1 MVILP
6 GNPTETMEN
15 PSTTNEEALLLQAGR
30 LQKEREAIK
39 ELIDQLDHK
48 ISLHTSKLSHI
59 GKTRESEEELVA
71 KLERLELKHETTTQS
86 SADER
91 NFIRDMNKLKEQKKK
106 LVEYNS
112 IQSELDEIKNQ
123 RKLKYFE
130 LKSIEKQADEIQL
143 SLRKIKLVANIKCE
157 VSSLVEHRLNV
168 PQLKMSH
175 IIGKN
180 RQQLVQLENSCGV
193 SIKIETRSGSSAD
206 EGCLTIL
213 GTEST
218 INNAINKIN
227 DIINTDVD
235 EFECRDDIIVSLIL
249 NKFSL
254 LNSIQLK
261 HDVKIDVSR
270 AKKVC
275 KISGFNQNRIAA
287 KNEIL
292 SIDSVKTLF
301 NIESSMFPV
310 IFGKQGAT
318 ISALSSENIVEINV
332 DKDLNTISI
341 LGGRKNVD
349 QTVSQINRIIE
360 ENKEIVDV
368 IEGSKSVILGC
379 FIGNHGSIVKQLEK
393 DLGVYLHHEEVDDA
407 PFRLIIRGNISK
419 ISTAKLHLER
429 MLKNYINDIDCII
442 VPESCFL
449 PLLGKANKNSLSEL
463 RKDHT
468 DTKIDLEGK
477 EIKIFS
483 TNPESRQKVKDR
495 LRQLFSENHLVKIDC
510 SVDTGIQLKS
520 SKCLELRKI
529 LQTELNLNVDIDSE
543 CTSVT
548 LRGTVENLDRGVQ
561 LLQGLKEQTYQ
572 EEFPITL
579 DDEKALQSGGVNCA
593 AKNFELQYDVTVY
606 INRKDSVARIRGLQS
621 DVAKAKTAIT
631 GFLNGDIKCG
641 SILIDINPLAY
652 SNVIGAEGKN
662 LKSLEKKYS
671 VQIDVLKAVNKLRLR
686 GATDILL
693 GARSGILSYLSD
705 LRYTLPIQ
713 ADLTMLDATAFSDLI
728 GTVSSLYS
736 VELTSDIDKKKIQI
750 RGFLHEIGS
759 IEGCI
764 ESVLTNTDKFTLSV
778 YDRHANYVE
787 QYKSTEPFQKIERKY
802 NVQFIVDKLSSNCT
816 VTLQSLL
823 GNVES
828 AKKDFFKLMD
838 SAFPSEFLSVA
849 MSVPCISFMTS
860 PVVIDE
866 LNSIAQSKL
875 SIDRKCSCL
884 RVCGNV
890 ESVKNFTSIV
900 KEKIKS
906 WDLLHDK
913 VDIDEFMLPIILGKG
928 KHCVK
933 EIESELNAKVK
944 VNKNSLRLE
953 IEASSPSHLQS
964 CMAKISQILNQIQ
977 REHVEV
983 DIDPQLLSSF
993 IGSNGSNIKKLQ
1005 EQTGVSIYIDKKKTG
1020 RIILEGNEE
1029 KVLDAKQ
1036 KVLEFSQREIDNK
1049 NTIEITVPLG
1059 AISIIIGH
1067 KGATINK
1074 ISESTGAKVNVDKNT
1089 NNILIRGP
1097 TNACNLCVESINNLL
1112 NAEGLTAA
1120 TRIHTEIKKM
1130 ENDDCEIIGES
1141 VGTAP
1146 LKKIPVGCNPE
1157 MIEKQLSKS
1166 AQRRLRRK
1174 TNKKSNED
1182 GEEIIVEE
1190 FDDIVIDETRKDE
1203 ILIPDTKVHVHT
1215 SSLSS
1220 PPISLRVN
1228 DDPSTHYVSKRGF
1241 SIRL

>member
-1 MVILP
+1 
-6 GNPTETMEN
+6 MEN
-15 PSTTNEEALLLQAGR
+15 LSTTNEEALLLQAGR
-30 LQKEREAIK
+30 LQKERETIK
-39 ELIDQLDHK
+39 DVLDQLDQK
-48 ISLHTSKLSHI
+48 ISLHTSKLSQI

-112 IQSELDEIKNQ
+112 IQAELDEIKSQ
-123 RKLKYFE
+123 RKLKHFE
-130 LKSIEKQADEIQL
+130 LKSIEKQVDEIQL
-143 SLRKIKLVANIKCE
+143 SLRKIKLVANIKCD

-193 SIKIETRSGSSAD
+193 SIKIETRIGSSAD
-206 EGCLTIL
+206 EGYLTIL
-213 GTEST
+213 GTETT
-218 INNAINKIN
+218 INNTINKIN

-235 EFECRDDIIVSLIL
+235 EFECRDEIIVSLIL

-254 LNSIQLK
+254 LNSIQKK

-275 KISGFNQNRIAA
+275 KISGFNKNRIDA

-292 SIDSVKTLF
+292 SIDSVKILLS
-301 NIESSMFPV
+301 IESSMFPV

-332 DKDLNTISI
+332 DKDSNTICI

-368 IEGSKSVILGC
+368 IEGSKSIILGC
-379 FIGNHGSIVKQLEK
+379 FIGNQGSIVKQLEK
-393 DLGVYLHHEEVDDA
+393 DLGVYLHHEEVDDTK

-419 ISTAKLHLER
+419 ISIAKLHLEQ
-429 MLKNYINDIDCII
+429 MLKSYINDIDSIV
-442 VPESCFL
+442 VPESCFQ
-449 PLLGKANKNSLSEL
+449 PLLGKSNKNSLSEL

-495 LRQLFSENHLVKIDC
+495 LRQLFLENQSVKIDC

-520 SKCLELRKI
+520 TKCLELRKI
-529 LQTELNLNVDIDSE
+529 LQTELNLNVDIDSG
-543 CTSVT
+543 CTSIT
-548 LRGTVENLDRGVQ
+548 LRGTVENINRGVQ

-572 EEFPITL
+572 EEIPLTP

-593 AKNFELQYDVTVY
+593 AKDFEVQYNVTVY
-606 INRKDSVARIRGLQS
+606 INRKDSIMRIRGLQS
-621 DVAKAKTAIT
+621 DVTKAKTAIN
-631 GFLNGDIKCG
+631 GFLSGDISFG

-671 VQIDVLKAVNKLRLR
+671 VQIDVLKSLNKLRLR
-686 GATDILL
+686 GAKDILL
-693 GARSGILSYLSD
+693 GARNGILSYLSD

-713 ADLTMLDATAFSDLI
+713 TDLTMLDATAFSDLI
-728 GTVSSLYS
+728 NAVSSLYS
-736 VELTSDIDKKKIQI
+736 VEIISDIDKKKIQV
-750 RGFLHEIGS
+750 RGLLHEVGS

-764 ESVLTNTDKFTLSV
+764 ESILTNTDKFTLTV
-778 YDRHANYVE
+778 YDRHVKYIE
-787 QYKSTEPFQKIERKY
+787 QYKSTEPFQKLERKY

-816 VTLQSLL
+816 VTLKSSSANIEL
-823 GNVES
+823 
-828 AKKDFFKLMD
+828 AKKDFLKLMD

-849 MSVPCISFMTS
+849 MSVPCISYITS
-860 PVVIDE
+860 PVVVDE
-866 LNSIAQSKL
+866 FNSIADSKL

-890 ESVKNFTSIV
+890 ESVKILTSVV

-913 VDIDEFMLPIILGKG
+913 VDIEEFMLPIILGKG
-928 KHCVK
+928 KHSVK

-953 IEASSPSHLQS
+953 IEASSPSHLQT
-964 CMAKISQILNQIQ
+964 CITKISQILNQIKK
-977 REHVEV
+977 EHIEV
-983 DIDPQLLSSF
+983 DIEPQLLSSF
-993 IGSNGSNIKKLQ
+993 IGANGSNIKKLQ
-1005 EQTGVSIYIDKKKTG
+1005 EQTGVSINIDKKKNG
-1020 RIILEGNEE
+1020 RIILEGNED

-1036 KVLEFSQREIDNK
+1036 KVMEFIQREIDNK
-1049 NTIEITVPLG
+1049 NTIEIAVPSG

-1074 ISESTGAKVNVDKNT
+1074 ISESTGTKVNVDKNT

-1097 TNACNLCVESINNLL
+1097 MNACNLCLETINSLL
-1112 NAEGLTAA
+1112 NAEGLTNA
-1120 TRIHTEIKKM
+1120 TRIHTEVKKV
-1130 ENDDCEIIGES
+1130 EIVECESVSES
-1141 VGTAP
+1141 VGGAQ
-1146 LKKIPVGCNPE
+1146 LKKVPVGCNPE
-1157 MIEKQLSKS
+1157 MLEKQLSKS

-1174 TNKKSNED
+1174 NNKRSNED
-1182 GEEIIVEE
+1182 NEEVIIDQ
-1190 FDDIVIDETRKDE
+1190 FDNKMSDETINDE
-1203 ILIPDTKVHVHT
+1203 IFIPETKVHVGT
-1215 SSLSS
+1215 SSLPS
-1220 PPISLRVN
+1220 PPVSLKVN